1 MSLKNVTDRFI
12 MLSGIEE
19 EELQRWLPLCRD
31 SLEYIESR
39 LTSKDTAKENVCRVS
54 SAAAALAYYSYCL
67 TVSSAETAKRFKAG
81 DVEIEQDYS
90 QRVEPAKSLWLTEK
104 EKISDLLLQSGFY
117 FGRTI
122 T

>member
-1 MSLKNVTDRFI
+1 MSLKNVTDRFL
-12 MLSGIEE
+12 MLSGMSEE
-19 EELQRWLPLCRD
+19 DLPRWQPLCHD

-39 LTSKDTAKENVCRVS
+39 LENKNVSKENVCRIS

-67 TVSSAETAKRFKAG
+67 TQSASSQPKRFKAG

-90 QRVEPAKSLWLTEK
+90 QYVEASKALWIGEK
-104 EKISDLLLQSGFY
+104 EKISDLLKEESFC
-117 FGRTI
+117 FRRII

>member
-19 EELQRWLPLCRD
+19 EELHRWLPLCRD
-31 SLEYIESR
+31 SLEYIESS
-39 LTSKDTAKENVCRVS
+39 LKNKDTEKENVCRVS

-67 TVSSAETAKRFKAG
+67 AVSSSDTAQRFKAG

-90 QRVEPAKSLWLTEK
+90 QRVESAKSLWLSEK
-104 EKISDLLLQSGFY
+104 EKISDLISQSGFY
-117 FGRTI
+117 FGRII